1 MAAPEKLG
9 VLDQSLFG
17 EFLMKQLVDFR
28 VKALAQLKQGAGGK
42 IIHNNK
48 AK

>member
-17 EFLMKQLVDFR
+17 QFLMKQLVDFR
-28 VKALAQLKQGAGGK
+28 VKALAQLKQEAGGED
-42 IIHNNK
+42 NTQQ
-48 AK
+48 